1 MDNLQRLNTIRN
13 SMLQQLAEQQPNYQ
27 GSLAQILNNT
37 SYEIQV
43 NRALATQDEINEIA
57 QEPNI
62 IVNVQKVK

>member
-1 MDNLQRLNTIRN
+1 MDNLQRLNIIRN
-13 SMLQQLAEQQPNYQ
+13 SMLWQLAEQQPNYQ
-27 GSLAQILNNT
+27 GSLAQILNDT
-37 SYEIQV
+37 SYEMQV